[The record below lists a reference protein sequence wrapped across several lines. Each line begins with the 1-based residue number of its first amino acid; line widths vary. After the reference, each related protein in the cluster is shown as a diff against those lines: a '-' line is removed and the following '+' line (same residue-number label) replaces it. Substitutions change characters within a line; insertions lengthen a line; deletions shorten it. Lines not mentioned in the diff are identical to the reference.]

1 VNSDQPLSP
10 RLILFVFGDDAAAAM
25 RTFPVAPLEVSAR
38 VSDLFTTVLAR
49 YGDLFVF
56 RHTAGITESCP
67 ECILGSAEGEKQC
80 ARAQLSVNGYS
91 PRHGQSV
98 QRRTRRIRPL
108 ADPLTV
114 IGKHEADRV
123 KASLTRLRSVAR
135 PQDNGRQDQDGGERS
150 EDRNNN

>member
-56 RHTAGITESCP
+56 RHTAGITESCL

-80 ARAQLSVNGYS
+80 ARAQLSVNGFGYRIEKREQGHGVPGVDDL
-91 PRHGQSV
+91 PRE
-98 QRRTRRIRPL
+98 T
-108 ADPLTV
+108 D
-114 IGKHEADRV
+114 
-123 KASLTRLRSVAR
+123 VAL
-135 PQDNGRQDQDGGERS
+135 PVFIDS
-150 EDRNNN
+150 

>member
-56 RHTAGITESCP
+56 RHTAGITESCL

-80 ARAQLSVNGYS
+80 ARAQLSVNGYWIEKREQGHGVPGVDDL
-91 PRHGQSV
+91 PRE
-98 QRRTRRIRPL
+98 T
-108 ADPLTV
+108 D
-114 IGKHEADRV
+114 
-123 KASLTRLRSVAR
+123 VAL
-135 PQDNGRQDQDGGERS
+135 PVFIDS
-150 EDRNNN
+150 